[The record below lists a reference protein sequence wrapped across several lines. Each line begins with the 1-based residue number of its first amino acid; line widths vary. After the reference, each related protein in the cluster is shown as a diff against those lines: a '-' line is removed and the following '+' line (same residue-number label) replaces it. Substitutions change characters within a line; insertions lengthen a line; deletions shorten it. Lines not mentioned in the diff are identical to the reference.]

1 MTTPRVFAVGSRSP
15 GVIKAREMVALNYT
29 PVNVRRRGDISRDGF
44 DRDISIDMGSRPL
57 MTLPAGIPADI
68 NIYGDTTTAAGRR
81 PLASGG
87 VTFLSSVSNEDIN
100 HNKSDDSPPPT
111 TAIDDNR
118 PLTTTK
124 GRYDLRHAIA
134 STLRPE
140 DGTRGPAVCGCGR
153 SGHNV
158 DDVAVHLSEGGR
170 AYVSGVYRCD
180 SAWLCPTCAPRRAFE
195 IQDRLTAAAQAC
207 IERGGSIWFITP
219 TVRRLREQP
228 LSAMKSG
235 FQAAWREARQGAG
248 WSKPAK
254 AAGILGLTNVIEAP
268 WSPVTG
274 WGLHGHTL
282 VFFDHCDA
290 DRAREACELLISR
303 FLERL
308 ADHGLSGTWSAQ
320 DAEEC
325 RDAQKAAKYC
335 GKVAAELAHGWV
347 KKGQKLASTS
357 VHAFALAARATMK
370 TQDGEPLNV
379 PRLARVSPKR
389 CKDLWREYAAAMPGT
404 RLGVISAS
412 LAKKLGIA
420 CADDAENDGVQ
431 QLLEDE
437 RIGTIPAPTWN
448 RLVRRA
454 LAGTFLSKVEANVD
468 PEDGYGWDEIEAW
481 ALDAG
486 KSEKST
492 EDRHAEVRSII
503 TRNIAST
510 LLNTGETEPRRISNL
525 VERHIASLRESGH
538 PEAAMPVLRGVLAEY
553 QQMRAQVFDALRTA
567 A

>member
-1 MTTPRVFAVGSRSP
+1 M
-15 GVIKAREMVALNYT
+15 IALNYAS
-29 PVNVRRRGDISRDGF
+29 VNNRRRGDISRDGF
-44 DRDISIDMGSRPL
+44 DRDISVDPGSRPL
-57 MTLPAGIPADI
+57 MTLPAGIDADI
-68 NIYGDTTTAAGRR
+68 DMWGDTTTTAERR
-81 PLASGG
+81 SLVSRGN
-87 VTFLSSVSNEDIN
+87 TFLSKTPNDVVNDKNVEVED
-100 HNKSDDSPPPT
+100 DT
-111 TAIDDNR
+111 

-124 GRYDLRHAIA
+124 GRYDLRHGIA
-134 STLRPE
+134 SILRPD
-140 DGTRGPAVCGCGR
+140 DGTRGPAVCGCGL

-158 DDVAVHLSEGGR
+158 DDVAVHLNENGR

-195 IQDRLTAAAQAC
+195 IQDRLTAAARGC

-219 TVRRLREQP
+219 TVRRVHDQH
-228 LSAMKSG
+228 LSAMKAG

-248 WSKPAK
+248 WTKPAK
-254 AAGILGLTNVIEAP
+254 AAGILGLTNVVEAP

-290 DRAREACELLISR
+290 DRAREACDLLIRR
-303 FLERL
+303 FLDRL
-308 ADHGLSGTWSAQ
+308 PDHGLSGTWSAQ

-325 RDAQKAAKYC
+325 RDAQTAAKYC

-370 TQDGEPLNV
+370 TPDGEPISV
-379 PRLARVSPKR
+379 PGLARVSPKR
-389 CKDLWREYAAAMPGT
+389 CKDLWQEYAAAMPGT
-404 RLGVISAS
+404 RIGVISAG

-420 CADDAENDGVQ
+420 RADDDENDGVQ

-454 LAGTFLSKVEANVD
+454 LAGTFLSKVETNVD
-468 PEDGYGWDEIEAW
+468 PEDGCGWDEIEAW

-492 EDRHAEVRSII
+492 EDRHAVVRSII
-503 TRNIAST
+503 TRNIASK

-525 VERHIASLRESGH
+525 VEQHIASLRESSH
-538 PEAAMPVLRGVLAEY
+538 SEAAMPVLRGVLAEY
-553 QQMRAQVFDALRTA
+553 QQMRSQVFDALRTA